1 MAEDALN
8 LVRTDVEILKKDVS
22 NIQGLLGRID
32 NAIDKIADASN
43 GISRILAVHDNQIK
57 DTEYEI
63 AERKRLSEKEIELL
77 HKRISEKESDQRIV
91 IEKHHSDLMLFLE
104 THDERIRKSYEELSS
119 RVGALEQWKWVV
131 VGAATAIGFLINE
144 LHLVSKFFA

>member
-1 MAEDALN
+1 MSGDTLN

-57 DTEYEI
+57 DTEYQVL
-63 AERKRLSEKEIELL
+63 ERKRLSEKENELI
-77 HKRISEKESDQRIV
+77 HKRISDKEVEQRVV
-91 IEKHHSDLMLFLE
+91 IEKHHADIMSALEAHDL
-104 THDERIRKSYEELSS
+104 RSRGAYEELSS
-119 RVGALEQWKWVV
+119 RVGGLEQWKWVV
-131 VGAATAIGFLINE
+131 IGAASIVGFLIAE
-144 LHLVSKFFA
+144 LGLVSKFLT

>member
-32 NAIDKIADASN
+32 SAIDKIADASN

-57 DTEYEI
+57 DTEYEVL
-63 AERKRLSEKEIELL
+63 ERKRLAEKETELI
-77 HKRISEKESDQRIV
+77 HKRISDKEAEQRVV
-91 IEKHHSDLMLFLE
+91 IEKHHADIMSALE
-104 THDERIRKSYEELSS
+104 AHDIRSRKAYEELTT
-119 RVGALEQWKWVV
+119 RVGILERWNWVLI
-131 VGAATAIGFLINE
+131 GAASIVGFLVAE
-144 LHLVSKFFA
+144 LGLVGKFFT

>member
-32 NAIDKIADASN
+32 SAIDKIADASN

-57 DTEYEI
+57 DTEYEVL
-63 AERKRLSEKEIELL
+63 ERKRLAEKETELL
-77 HKRISEKESDQRIV
+77 HKRISEKEAEQRAT
-91 IEKHHSDLMLFLE
+91 IEKLHADVIKFLE
-104 THDERIRKSYEELSS
+104 AHDARSRNAYEELTV
-119 RVGALEQWKWVV
+119 RVGSLEQWKWVV
-131 VGAATAIGFLINE
+131 VGAATIVGFFIAELGLI
-144 LHLVSKFFA
+144 SKFLS

>member
-32 NAIDKIADASN
+32 SAIDKIADASN

-57 DTEYEI
+57 DTEYEVL
-63 AERKRLSEKEIELL
+63 ERKRLAEKATELL
-77 HKRISEKESDQRIV
+77 HKRISEKEAEQRAT
-91 IEKHHSDLMLFLE
+91 IEKHHADVMEFLKA
-104 THDERIRKSYEELSS
+104 HDARSRYAYEELTV
-119 RVGALEQWKWVV
+119 RVGSLEQWKWVV
-131 VGAATAIGFLINE
+131 VGAASIVCFLIAE
-144 LHLVSKFFA
+144 LGLISKFVS